1 MKKNQ
6 QTETKEIAVKKEK
19 KKVKT
24 YWYVEPLNPATN
36 NSVAAELAKTSDI
49 SEVVNLDIGDGV
61 PRSAY
66 LLPAYKMVTTLY
78 ASRGQFDFKFRI
90 YRRQGLHGQVIEW
103 TFGEKKKKI
112 KVKF

>member
-1 MKKNQ
+1 MKKNP
-6 QTETKEIAVKKEK
+6 QTETVGTAVKKTK

-24 YWYVEPLNPATN
+24 YWFVEPLNPATN
-36 NSVAAELAKTSDI
+36 NSIASELAKTSDI

-61 PRSAY
+61 PRCAF

-78 ASRGQFDFKFRI
+78 ASRGQFDFKFRV
-90 YRRQGLHGQVIEW
+90 YRRQGLHGKVAEW

-112 KVKF
+112 KVKL

>member
-1 MKKNQ
+1 MKAKSL
-6 QTETKEIAVKKEK
+6 TVTAETVVKKQK
-19 KKVKT
+19 RKVKT

-66 LLPAYKMVTTLY
+66 LLPAYKMVSTLY

-90 YRRQGLHGQVIEW
+90 YRRQGLHGKIIEW
-103 TFGEKKKKI
+103 IFGEKKKKI
-112 KVKF
+112 KVKL